1 MFMLSFIFVIVC
13 GLIAGK
19 RIWAGFFYRLF
30 IYVLPLEI
38 QLSKRGEDYDPINWH
53 NLATCLCLFQT
64 RTWIFN
70 DIYRDLF
77 FYLFNELCLGKR

>member
-1 MFMLSFIFVIVC
+1 VVLLRGSESGQV
-13 GLIAGK
+13 
-19 RIWAGFFYRLF
+19 FFYRLF

-38 QLSKRGEDYDPINWH
+38 QLSKGGEDYDPINWH
-53 NLATCLCLFQT
+53 NPATCLCLFQT

-70 DIYRDLF
+70 DIYRDLL